1 MYRQR
6 NFAAASRTSLL
17 SLGNSQLLTHN
28 FLKVDEEIQFYL
40 SDAEESMGKAVAHVS
55 VEMSRIR
62 AGKASPAMLDSL
74 RVDYYGTPTPVSQIA
89 NISAPDA
96 RSLHI
101 KPWEKNMVPE
111 IVKAIR
117 NSDLGLSP
125 LSEADGV
132 RLNIPAMTEERR
144 RDLVKQAKNEVESGK
159 VRVRAIRKD
168 TNEALRKLQKDGAAE
183 DAIKDAEAKVQKYTD
198 AHIVE
203 VDKLFTKKESEIM
216 TI

>member
-1 MYRQR
+1 M
-6 NFAAASRTSLL
+6 
-17 SLGNSQLLTHN
+17 
-28 FLKVDEEIQFYL
+28 DEEIQFYL
-40 SDAEESMGKAVAHVS
+40 DDLVESMGKAIAHVG

-74 RVDYYGTPTPVSQIA
+74 RVDYYGTPTPIGQVANVS
-89 NISAPDA
+89 SPDA

-101 KPWEKNMVPE
+101 KPWEKNMVSE

-125 LSEADGV
+125 VSDADGV

-144 RDLVKQAKNEVESGK
+144 RELVKQAKNEAEAGK
-159 VRVRAIRKD
+159 VRVRGIRKD
-168 TNEALRKLQKDGAAE
+168 VNEALRKLLKDGASE
-183 DAIKDAEAKVQKYTD
+183 DAVKSAEEKVQKTTD

-203 VDKLFTKKESEIM
+203 VDKILAKKESEIM

>member
-1 MYRQR
+1 
-6 NFAAASRTSLL
+6 
-17 SLGNSQLLTHN
+17 
-28 FLKVDEEIQFYL
+28 
-40 SDAEESMGKAVAHVS
+40 MGKAVAHVG

-101 KPWEKNMVPE
+101 KPWEKNMVAE

-203 VDKLFTKKESEIM
+203 VDKLFSKKESEIM

>member
-1 MYRQR
+1 M
-6 NFAAASRTSLL
+6 
-17 SLGNSQLLTHN
+17 
-28 FLKVDEEIQFYL
+28 DEEIQFYL
-40 SDAEESMGKAVAHVS
+40 SDAEESMGKAVTHVG

-74 RVDYYGTPTPVSQIA
+74 KVDYYGTPTPISQIA
-89 NISAPDA
+89 NVSAPDP

-111 IVKAIR
+111 VVKAIR
-117 NSDLGLSP
+117 NSDLGLNP
-125 LSEADGV
+125 VADADGV

-144 RDLVKQAKNEVESGK
+144 RELVKQAKNEVESGK

-203 VDKLFTKKESEIM
+203 VDKLFTKKETEIM

>member
-1 MYRQR
+1 
-6 NFAAASRTSLL
+6 
-17 SLGNSQLLTHN
+17 
-28 FLKVDEEIQFYL
+28 
-40 SDAEESMGKAVAHVS
+40 MGKAVTHVG

-74 RVDYYGTPTPVSQIA
+74 KVDYYGTPTPISQIA
-89 NISAPDA
+89 NVSAPDP

-111 IVKAIR
+111 VVKAIR
-117 NSDLGLSP
+117 NSDLGLNP
-125 LSEADGV
+125 VADADGV

-144 RDLVKQAKNEVESGK
+144 RELVKQAKNEVESGK

-203 VDKLFTKKESEIM
+203 VDKLFTKKETEIM